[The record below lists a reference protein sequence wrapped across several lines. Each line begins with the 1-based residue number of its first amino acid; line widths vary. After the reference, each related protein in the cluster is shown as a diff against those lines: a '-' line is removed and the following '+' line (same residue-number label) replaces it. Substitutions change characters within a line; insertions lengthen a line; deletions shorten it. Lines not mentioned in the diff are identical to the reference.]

1 MKPHHNLAE
10 TRTPDGARLSLHEHD
25 GTYCVRLNGQDLMHS
40 MTSASEVL
48 LGELAHELIDTKA
61 PTRTLIGGMG
71 LGYTL
76 KAVLAKAGPKAVV
89 EIGELMPEVI
99 EWNRTFM
106 AKLNGHLLDDP
117 RVQVRLGDVVAT
129 IAAARPNSY
138 DAILLDVDNGPVPM
152 VHTGNVRLYGPRG
165 LTTMWLKLRP
175 GGRLAIWSASPDH
188 TFEKRLRAAG
198 FAAQAIPAKL
208 FPTAKRSA
216 YVIYVGDKPAGA
228 SMEAGAGRAK
238 NRQKHPQV

>member
-25 GTYCVRLNGQDLMHS
+25 GSYCIRLNGQDLMHS
-40 MTSASEVL
+40 STSASEVL
-48 LGELAHELIDTKA
+48 LGELAHTLIDTKA
-61 PTRTLIGGMG
+61 PTRVLIGGMG

-89 EIGELMPEVI
+89 EVGELMPEVI
-99 EWNRTFM
+99 EWNRTHM
-106 AKLNGHLLDDP
+106 AKLNGDLLKDP
-117 RVQVRLGDVVAT
+117 RVQVCLGDVVET
-129 IAAARPNSY
+129 IAKARPNSY
-138 DAILLDVDNGPVPM
+138 DAILLDVDNGPSAM
-152 VHTGNVRLYGPRG
+152 VQAGNVRLYGPRG
-165 LTTMWLKLRP
+165 LDVMKGKLKP

-198 FAAQAIPAKL
+198 FLAQAVPARL

-216 YVIYVGDKPAGA
+216 YVIYVGDKPAA
-228 SMEAGAGRAK
+228 EAEHSAGKRDG
-238 NRQKHPQV
+238 RPRGTRR